1 MKNRKQLFLVVCMFF
16 VMVLISS
23 NERASCEVLDSSK
36 GMASLNTIGNV
47 PFIKN
52 TTQNNTLL
60 SEKKKVETKNI
71 LDSLQTN
78 AVGFIDVFQP
88 LSIETKD
95 STLYVGEK
103 WNPEDNFVH
112 ATDEAGKKVSW

>member
-1 MKNRKQLFLVVCMFF
+1 MPTIRQRGEVSRMKNRKQLFLVVCMFF

-60 SEKKKVETKNI
+60 SEKKKWRLRI
-71 LDSLQTN
+71 
-78 AVGFIDVFQP
+78 FWIHFRP
-88 LSIETKD
+88 M
-95 STLYVGEK
+95 
-103 WNPEDNFVH
+103 P
-112 ATDEAGKKVSW
+112 